1 MQDAHASAGLHH
13 RLAPALRLRLS
24 GMMFLEYFV
33 WGSWF
38 VTLGTY
44 LIKTRQFSAPDVGLA
59 YGTSALGALVAPLL
73 VGMVADRFFATERIL
88 AVLHLAG
95 GGLLYW
101 ASTQTE
107 FSAVYLGLLLHFLC
121 FMPTLALCNSLS
133 FHQLT
138 DPGKQFPGIRVLGTI
153 GWIVAGIAIG
163 QLKIDDSAL
172 PMRIGAAASVMMAFY
187 CLLLLPHTPPDK
199 TSHRTV
205 ASLLG
210 LDALK
215 LMRNLPFAVFVIGS
229 LLICIPLQFYYTW
242 TNAFLNEIGVGKV
255 AEPSALQS
263 ALGAI
268 GLGDPAS
275 LMTLGQMSEIFFM
288 LVMPLCFARLG
299 VKAMLLV
306 GMAAWT
312 LRYVLFA
319 YGDPG
324 AGFPLLVGGIVL
336 HGICYDF
343 FFVTGQIYVDR
354 QAPPEI
360 RAAAQGFIALVT
372 LGLGGLIGMTLSGL
386 VVGHYAGASP
396 ELPHDWR
403 SIWIVP
409 AVGAGAVM
417 MLFAL
422 LFRERSGA
430 HDGGRP

>member
-1 MQDAHASAGLHH
+1 
-13 RLAPALRLRLS
+13 
-24 GMMFLEYFV
+24 
-33 WGSWF
+33 
-38 VTLGTY
+38 
-44 LIKTRQFSAPDVGLA
+44 
-59 YGTSALGALVAPLL
+59 
-73 VGMVADRFFATERIL
+73 
-88 AVLHLAG
+88 
-95 GGLLYW
+95 
-101 ASTQTE
+101 
-107 FSAVYLGLLLHFLC
+107 
-121 FMPTLALCNSLS
+121 
-133 FHQLT
+133 
-138 DPGKQFPGIRVLGTI
+138 
-153 GWIVAGIAIG
+153 
-163 QLKIDDSAL
+163 
-172 PMRIGAAASVMMAFY
+172 
-187 CLLLLPHTPPDK
+187 
-199 TSHRTV
+199 
-205 ASLLG
+205 
-210 LDALK
+210 
-215 LMRNLPFAVFVIGS
+215 
-229 LLICIPLQFYYTW
+229 
-242 TNAFLNEIGVGKV
+242 VGKV

-263 ALGAI
+263 ALAAI